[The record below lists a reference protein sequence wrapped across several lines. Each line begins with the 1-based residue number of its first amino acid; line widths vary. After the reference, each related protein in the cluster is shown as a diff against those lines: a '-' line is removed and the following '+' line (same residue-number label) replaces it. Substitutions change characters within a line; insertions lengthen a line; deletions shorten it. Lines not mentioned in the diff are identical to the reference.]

1 MTSIN
6 KERPLNIQKE
16 HLEDHRAKFTVEF
29 DVERLETAKQKASR
43 NIAKKVNIP
52 GFRKGKVPYRILI
65 QNGLEPAILE
75 DAIEELSQE
84 IYRETL
90 DQSDIEPYGP
100 GAFEDYNLDDKPT
113 FIYTVPLQPTAKLGD
128 YRAIRRDYEE
138 PTVTET
144 EIDEHLKRLLL
155 EQAEYAESAEAVQL
169 GNRVTLDIHSTFADD
184 PVIVEGDE
192 ESEAQPKKGDQFIH
206 QHDAK
211 IYLDPEDEPVLAG
224 FNEALIGAN
233 VGDDLDFELTI
244 PEGDEDYAE
253 IVGRKIQFNVNVVGI
268 ETVLLAELNDEFAE
282 KVTAEEDDGPLN
294 LEGLRA
300 RIAESILDSKTQSTK
315 DSYFTAVIDDIVEIS
330 EFAFPDMMVE
340 EQVEDLIKGFE
351 ERLKQSGMSLDV
363 YLSVTGQ
370 TKEAIAEEYKAPAIT
385 SIKRSLAMRE
395 VVVAEKI
402 TVPDAE
408 ITKRIDELVS
418 RFGEQA
424 EAIRG
429 MFDTPDMRMR
439 MANDVLQ
446 EFVVERV
453 VAIARGEEIP
463 EPNDEPVTEEV
474 ASADVETDVEDAP
487 TTEEE

>member
-1 MTSIN
+1 M
-6 KERPLNIQKE
+6 NIQTE
-16 HLEDHRAKFTVEF
+16 HLEDHRAKFTVEV
-29 DVERLETAKQKASR
+29 DVERLDAAKQKAAR

-52 GFRKGKVPYRILI
+52 GFRKGKVPYRVLI

-90 DQSDIEPYGP
+90 DQSDVEPYGP
-100 GAFEDYNLDDKPT
+100 GSFDDYSLESTPT
-113 FIYTVPLQPTAKLGD
+113 FTYTVPLQPTAKLGD

-138 PTVTET
+138 PAVTE
-144 EIDEHLKRLLL
+144 EEVEEHLKRLLL

-211 IYLDPEDEPVLAG
+211 IYLDPDDEPVLAG
-224 FNEALIGAN
+224 FNEALLGAN
-233 VGDDLDFELTI
+233 VGDDVDFELVI
-244 PEGDEDYAE
+244 PETDEEYAD
-253 IVGRKIQFNVNVVGI
+253 IAGRKIQFNVNIANI
-268 ETVLLAELNDEFAE
+268 ETALLDELNDEFAE
-282 KVTAEEDDGPLN
+282 KVTAEEEDGPLN

-300 RIAESILDSKTQSTK
+300 RISESILDSKTQSTK

-330 EFAFPDMMVE
+330 EFSFPDMMVE
-340 EQVEDLIKGFE
+340 EQIEDLIKGFE
-351 ERLKQSGMSLDV
+351 ERLKRSGMSLDV
-363 YLSVTGQ
+363 YLNVTGQ
-370 TKEAIAEEYKAPAIT
+370 SKEAIEEEYKEPAII

-395 VVVAEKI
+395 VIIAEKL
-402 TVPDAE
+402 TVPEAE
-408 ITKRIDELVS
+408 ITKRIDELVA

-446 EFVVERV
+446 EFVVNRV
-453 VAIARGEEIP
+453 IAIARGEEIP
-463 EPNDEPVTEEV
+463 EPSEEEV
-474 ASADVETDVEDAP
+474 VEEVEATSADVVG
-487 TTEEE
+487 TTEGEEPSAQEEE

>member
-1 MTSIN
+1 
-6 KERPLNIQKE
+6 LNIQTE
-16 HLEDHRAKFTVEF
+16 HLEDHRAKFTVEI

-52 GFRKGKVPYRILI
+52 GFRKGKVPYRVLI

-100 GAFEDYNLDDKPT
+100 GSFEDYNLENTPT
-113 FIYTVPLQPTAKLGD
+113 FIYTVPLQPTVKLGD

-138 PTVTET
+138 PTFTE
-144 EIDEHLKRLLL
+144 DEVDEQLQRLLL
-155 EQAEYAESAEAVQL
+155 EQAEYADSAEAVQL
-169 GNRVTLDIHSTFADD
+169 GNRVTVDIHSTFADD
-184 PVIVEGDE
+184 PVVVEGDE

-211 IYLDPEDEPVLAG
+211 IYLDPNDEPVLKG
-224 FNEALIGAN
+224 FKEALIGAN
-233 VGDDLDFELTI
+233 IGDDLDFELTI
-244 PEGDEDYAE
+244 PEGDEDYAD
-253 IVGRKIQFNVNVVGI
+253 IAGRKIQFNVNIAQI
-268 ETVLLAELNDEFAE
+268 ETVLLDELNDEFAA
-282 KVTAEEDDGPLN
+282 KVTAEEEDGPLN
-294 LEGLRA
+294 LEQLRA
-300 RIAESILDSKTQSTK
+300 RISESILDSKTQSTK
-315 DSYFTAVIDDIVEIS
+315 DAYFTAVIDEIVGIS
-330 EFAFPDMMVE
+330 EFSFPQMMID

-351 ERLKQSGMSLDV
+351 ERLKRSGMSLDV

-370 TKEAIAEEYKAPAIT
+370 TKEAIEQEYQEPAIL

-395 VVVAEKI
+395 IITSENL
-402 TVPDAE
+402 TVPEAE

-429 MFDTPDMRMR
+429 MFDTPDMRLR

-446 EFVVERV
+446 EFVVNRV

-463 EPNDEPVTEEV
+463 EPSDEEATPVDSV
-474 ASADVETDVEDAP
+474 VEAEA
-487 TTEEE
+487 TTEDEAPATDEE